1 MPKDKM
7 PKDKMSKDKMLK
19 DKMSK
24 DKMPKD
30 QTYIVRQNVEKILQ
44 MSVFIGPFRISPRK
58 G

>member
-1 MPKDKM
+1 
-7 PKDKMSKDKMLK
+7 LK